1 MSPLLHAVLP
11 CARLRACL
19 LLCPERLSVALSL
32 SKGTGPLRQA
42 LVPRFDK
49 RRPEL
54 VEGLSAHTKG
64 AQIIIDSLPL
74 QRDAVNGMR
83 TIVRYTNTR
92 QQSASEAD
100 LHHMREGRQAMSWNA
115 MTYEGKDTVLRVV
128 RDQADGFF
136 KLAEVPETWTAK
148 TACPEWEVRDLVGHI
163 VDTTETYFEGF
174 DAARSDTEVEPA
186 YGLPGMAKRAEEQ
199 GKSFR
204 DLPQKEMVDK
214 LRTDFDKMMGIFE
227 SLTPDDWTGLMVPH
241 FYMGP
246 VPAFFYP
253 AFQLMDYG
261 VHSWDIREGT
271 GREHGLHSDVAD
283 LLVPFMFGIW
293 AGTMREATDVEPFN
307 IGVRVLS
314 GPNAGDNRISV
325 SSDGMSYEQGEV
337 SDLPAVIEFDP
348 GSFVLTAFGR
358 FNGGTVR
365 GDKALADRFLGMFF
379 RI

>member
-1 MSPLLHAVLP
+1 
-11 CARLRACL
+11 
-19 LLCPERLSVALSL
+19 
-32 SKGTGPLRQA
+32 
-42 LVPRFDK
+42 
-49 RRPEL
+49 
-54 VEGLSAHTKG
+54 
-64 AQIIIDSLPL
+64 
-74 QRDAVNGMR
+74 
-83 TIVRYTNTR
+83 
-92 QQSASEAD
+92 
-100 LHHMREGRQAMSWNA
+100 MSWNA

-128 RDQADGFF
+128 RDQAEGFF
-136 KLAEVPETWTAK
+136 KLAEASETWTAD
-148 TACPEWEVRDLVGHI
+148 TACPEWEVRDIVGHI
-163 VDTTETYFEGF
+163 VDTTEAYFPAF
-174 DAARSDTEVEPA
+174 DAARSQAEVEPA
-186 YGLPGMAKRAEEQ
+186 YGLVGMAKRAEEQ

-204 DLPQKEMVDK
+204 DLPQKEMVDR

-227 SLTPDDWTGLMVPH
+227 ALTPEDWTGLMVPH

-261 VHSWDIREGT
+261 IHSWDIREGT

-293 AGTMREATDVEPFN
+293 AGTIRATPDTEPLK
-307 IGVRVLS
+307 IGVRITS

-325 SSDGMSYEQGEV
+325 SPDGMSYEQGDV

-358 FNGGTVR
+358 FNGGTIR
-365 GDKALADRFLGMFF
+365 GDKELADRFLGMFF

>member
-1 MSPLLHAVLP
+1 
-11 CARLRACL
+11 
-19 LLCPERLSVALSL
+19 
-32 SKGTGPLRQA
+32 
-42 LVPRFDK
+42 
-49 RRPEL
+49 
-54 VEGLSAHTKG
+54 
-64 AQIIIDSLPL
+64 
-74 QRDAVNGMR
+74 
-83 TIVRYTNTR
+83 
-92 QQSASEAD
+92 
-100 LHHMREGRQAMSWNA
+100 
-115 MTYEGKDTVLRVV
+115 
-128 RDQADGFF
+128 
-136 KLAEVPETWTAK
+136 
-148 TACPEWEVRDLVGHI
+148 
-163 VDTTETYFEGF
+163 
-174 DAARSDTEVEPA
+174 
-186 YGLPGMAKRAEEQ
+186 MAKRAEEQ

-204 DLPQKEMVDK
+204 DLPQKEMVDR

-293 AGTMREATDVEPFN
+293 AGTMREAQDIEPFN
-307 IGVRVLS
+307 IGVRILS

-325 SSDGMSYEQGEV
+325 SSEGMRYEQGDIG
-337 SDLPAVIEFDP
+337 DLPAVIEFDP

-365 GDKALADRFLGMFF
+365 GDKPVADRFLGMFF